1 MIRIKQ
7 NKTFLQKKKKKQ
19 RFQSEKKRKNNR
31 GTKLKR
37 TYVARSCEILKSGDG
52 EE

>member
-1 MIRIKQ
+1 MVIYNLTNDNNKTKQ
-7 NKTFLQKKKKKQ
+7 NIPPKKKQ

-37 TYVARSCEILKSGDG
+37 TYVQEGVRF
-52 EE
+52 